1 MITTATHA
9 EYIARKADWQ
19 LIHAM
24 TTGEGVSGH
33 LNKRYFEAE
42 AHFKDRKASADFTPL
57 TRYLISRL
65 VGILFQRE
73 QEVERD
79 AGNLSEEDLGTAGPR
94 GEHYRVQL
102 MELADTLIAYDT
114 AYVIM
119 NPRRGLEIASPLHVP
134 NWTGQEIVVR
144 GTRTTGSSV
153 FSDVEQIDT
162 WTRYMPA
169 GYEVYRQ
176 VKGDDGKAQDEL
188 IESGLWAETEDGEEN
203 AYFVRPTWSKA
214 AGEPMPPVIRID
226 MPWEARFGLLLA
238 KKHRAI
244 YEMES
249 RRDFA
254 ASAAMNG
261 LVQIGVGDNSDLADQ
276 ITKKAKR
283 GAKMLPYNK
292 DYGEHKGLEI
302 PTSGA
307 ELGSQIIE
315 DKTKALRKVAYDT
328 LEQAARQSAT
338 EAVIQHQGG
347 AAAALSIVAET
358 LSDAEMRILHLWNQQ
373 KDLRNAGPNPQ
384 PIDVRAEW
392 PADYSQLQGLSD

>member
-1 MITTATHA
+1 
-9 EYIARKADWQ
+9 
-19 LIHAM
+19 
-24 TTGEGVSGH
+24 
-33 LNKRYFEAE
+33 
-42 AHFKDRKASADFTPL
+42 
-57 TRYLISRL
+57 
-65 VGILFQRE
+65 
-73 QEVERD
+73 
-79 AGNLSEEDLGTAGPR
+79 
-94 GEHYRVQL
+94 
-102 MELADTLIAYDT
+102 
-114 AYVIM
+114 
-119 NPRRGLEIASPLHVP
+119 
-134 NWTGQEIVVR
+134 
-144 GTRTTGSSV
+144 
-153 FSDVEQIDT
+153 
-162 WTRYMPA
+162 
-169 GYEVYRQ
+169 
-176 VKGDDGKAQDEL
+176 
-188 IESGLWAETEDGEEN
+188 
-203 AYFVRPTWSKA
+203 
-214 AGEPMPPVIRID
+214 MPPVIRID

-254 ASAAMNG
+254 ASATMNG